1 MTVGGDGGVIFA
13 YWGVHKN
20 EVILVDSIVDV
31 FVEKI
36 SWRKWRRKF
45 SARINDLVMWVQM
58 RNS

>member
-1 MTVGGDGGVIFA
+1 MIFA